1 MNEYIIIKNDKG
13 KKHIFYNLKELVEY
27 LDNFKMSFLPDNFS
41 YKIKEKIAYINEE
54 RLSQYQYEQL
64 VQQAEKYLQNIP
76 NEEIANIFKELE
88 KLIILKRKNK

>member
-1 MNEYIIIKNDKG
+1 MNEHIIIKDDKG
-13 KKHIFYNLKELVEY
+13 KKHTFHNLKELTEY
-27 LDNFKMSFLPDNFS
+27 LDSFKMSFLPDNFS

-76 NEEIANIFKELE
+76 DKEIANIFKELE

>member
-1 MNEYIIIKNDKG
+1 MTIR
-13 KKHIFYNLKELVEY
+13 
-27 LDNFKMSFLPDNFS
+27 
-41 YKIKEKIAYINEE
+41 E

-76 NEEIANIFKELE
+76 DKEIANIFKELE

>member
-1 MNEYIIIKNDKG
+1 MQN
-13 KKHIFYNLKELVEY
+13 KEVL
-27 LDNFKMSFLPDNFS
+27 
-41 YKIKEKIAYINEE
+41 A
-54 RLSQYQYEQL
+54 QYQYEQL